1 MKTKLVNVGY
11 APIISV
17 TKEKTTYGEPG
28 YFAAA
33 KAGGREYSASAKGE
47 AKTVYA
53 NSQLVYGGEENDGY
67 EIKLTLID
75 IIDDIETNWLGNV
88 VANNGVLEK
97 TTNKERPR
105 FALIL
110 SDKDTSD
117 IGKTTTFYNC
127 QVSSRPDKKGKTA
140 EEGKWDDQF
149 VEYTIKSSPRV
160 SDGFVCF
167 TTSGTDE
174 LTEIPEP
181 DLTNTVNTQN
191 LSLDKNTEGK

>member
-11 APIISV
+11 APITTMTKESV
-17 TKEKTTYGEPG
+17 TYGDII

-75 IIDDIETNWLGNV
+75 IIDDIEENWLGNI
-88 VANNGVLEK
+88 VAENGVLEK

-110 SDKDTSD
+110 SDKDTD
-117 IGKTTTFYNC
+117 DVGKTTTFYNC

-149 VEYTIKSSPRV
+149 IEYTIKSSPRP
-160 SDGFVCF
+160 SDGYVCF

-174 LTEIPEP
+174 LTKLPEP
-181 DLTNTVNTQN
+181 TLTTSEV
-191 LSLDKNTEGK
+191 